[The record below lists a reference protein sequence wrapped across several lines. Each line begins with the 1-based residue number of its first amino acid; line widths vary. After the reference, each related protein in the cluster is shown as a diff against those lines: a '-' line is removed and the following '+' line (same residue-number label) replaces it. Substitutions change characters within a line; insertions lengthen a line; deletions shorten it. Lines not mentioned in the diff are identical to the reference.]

1 MVYAFKSNQFSI
13 RRNFAMV
20 RRFFGLAGAIAFGT
34 ISLLSA
40 LPAQALTFKPPGN
53 AAPTQSTGGA
63 SRDGGQCLS
72 NATQAGEG
80 FISLMPTANIGL
92 TRQDRPTFMA
102 YVPQNSA
109 QKAFFSLQ
117 SQDGNYYY
125 QASIAL
131 PDKGGVISIALPS
144 DAPALEIGKNYQ
156 WNLAIVCGENLQPDS
171 PSVAGW
177 VQRVQA
183 GGTEPAVTLESA
195 EQLANAGIWYDTLST
210 LAALRRAEPNNVAL
224 AQNWEALLGS
234 AGLEAI
240 AAEPL
245 VE

>member
-1 MVYAFKSNQFSI
+1 VEH
-13 RRNFAMV
+13 
-20 RRFFGLAGAIAFGT
+20 
-34 ISLLSA
+34 
-40 LPAQALTFKPPGN
+40 
-53 AAPTQSTGGA
+53 
-63 SRDGGQCLS
+63 LS
-72 NATQAGEG
+72 NATQSGEG
-80 FISLMPTANIGL
+80 FMSLMPTENIGL
-92 TRQDRPTFMA
+92 TRQERPTFMA

-117 SQDGNYYY
+117 SQDGSYYY

-131 PDKGGVISIALPS
+131 PDKGGVISVALPS
-144 DAPALEIGKNYQ
+144 DAPALEVGKNYQ

-177 VQRVQA
+177 VQRVQSDA
-183 GGTEPAVTLESA
+183 TEPTVTMEAA

-210 LAALRRAEPNNVAL
+210 LATLRRAEPNNVAL

-240 AAEPL
+240 AAAPL